1 MVFEAPLAGLMEVP
15 FEVSFVGWFEDPEFD
30 PFEDLPVVPYDD
42 QEKTVEIPTKKESDL
57 TRILHVISADCVS
70 DHQVHM
76 RLINF
81 AVSPNKDERK
91 RKPAIPPS

>member
-42 QEKTVEIPTKKESDL
+42 QEKTVEIPTKKD
-57 TRILHVISADCVS
+57 VIWPVYFMLSLQIVCQTFKFIWD
-70 DHQVHM
+70 
-76 RLINF
+76 
-81 AVSPNKDERK
+81 
-91 RKPAIPPS
+91 